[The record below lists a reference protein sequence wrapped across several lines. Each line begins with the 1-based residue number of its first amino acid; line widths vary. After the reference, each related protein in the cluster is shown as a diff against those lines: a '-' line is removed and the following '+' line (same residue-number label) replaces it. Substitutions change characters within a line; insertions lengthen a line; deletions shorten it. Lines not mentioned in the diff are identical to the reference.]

1 MYKINIV
8 GAGYVGLANG
18 LALARNNQVNFIDS
32 DHSKLEKLKNKISP
46 IDEKDISDALTKYH
60 KNLTFF
66 QDYSSLAKDYIHLLC
81 LPTNY
86 NQHTN
91 ELDTSILE
99 EEVDKIFNVN
109 LKYQIIIKSTVPMG
123 FTLKMQSRFPNS
135 DIYYSPEFLRE
146 GSAFQDAIKPERIII
161 SPNNERSESIS
172 KLLSSGDVKISK
184 ENLLKLQPSEAESVK
199 LFSNAYLAMRVAFFN
214 ELDNFCISNNLST
227 EQIINGISKDSR
239 IGSGYNNP
247 SFGYGGYCLPK
258 DIKQAES
265 LFDTS
270 LQSLFTATIKSNE
283 DRIKFIAT
291 SILKKCNK
299 NIGIFRLQ
307 MKSNSDNF
315 RQSSTLRLIEY
326 LRKEA
331 DQIIIYEPLCSKNF
345 FPDSNIKFIQNVDV
359 FEEMSDLIVANR
371 IDLKYKFK
379 KETFTRDIFNNN

>member
-8 GAGYVGLANG
+8 GVGYVGLANG

-32 DHSKLEKLKNKISP
+32 DASRLEKLKNKISP
-46 IDEKDISDALTKYH
+46 IHEKDISDALKKYH

-66 QDYSSLAKDYIHLLC
+66 QDYSSLENDYIHLLC

-86 NQHTN
+86 NDQSN

-99 EEVDKIFNVN
+99 EEVKKILSVN
-109 LKYQIIIKSTVPMG
+109 LHYQIIIKSTVPIG
-123 FTLKMQSRFPNS
+123 FTLKMQARFPNS
-135 DIYYSPEFLRE
+135 EIYYSPEFLRE
-146 GSAFQDAIKPERIII
+146 GSSFQDAIKPERLIIA
-161 SPNNERSESIS
+161 PNNKRSEEIS
-172 KLLSSGDVKISK
+172 RLLSSGDVKISK
-184 ENLLKLQPSEAESVK
+184 DNLLILKPSEAESVK
-199 LFSNAYLAMRVAFFN
+199 LFSNAYLAMRVAYFN
-214 ELDNFCISNNLST
+214 ELDNFCISNDLST

-258 DIKQAES
+258 DTKQAES
-265 LFDTS
+265 LFDAN
-270 LQSLFTATIKSNE
+270 LQSLFTATINSNHE
-283 DRIKFIAT
+283 RIKFIAT

-315 RQSSTLRLIEY
+315 RQSSTLQLIEY

-331 DQIIIYEPLCSKNF
+331 DQIIIFEPLCSENLF
-345 FPDSNIKFIQNVDV
+345 SDSNIKFVQNIDT

-371 IDLKYKFK
+371 IDHKYKFK
-379 KETFTRDIFNNN
+379 KETYTRDIFNNN